1 MDFPVKSFDEH
12 LAAYLRDYEAQDP
25 TIDTSEGSM
34 VFIKSAAHAA
44 ALWGISKHQE
54 WIAKQI
60 FPHLA
65 DPEYLE
71 KHGGIIELPRKPGEA
86 ISDYLDRYLSH
97 IRNPES
103 GGRDADYINWAEE
116 VDNVIEAWCYAIARG
131 AGTVDVVI
139 KANAETTGSEVAS
152 SHINVAGVTDSIVA
166 GKLADSTATFQS
178 DVVKKGDLVKNNSSG
193 AETRVLLS
201 ADSEEELAL
210 VDDIFPILGQAYSVT
225 SLVTE
230 VQEHIEPLRPNTAKD
245 FLVFPATTLSQA
257 VTMTGTGANFD
268 VAQTILDVTAYM
280 NSLPPGQTLYLT
292 QLTAIAIQNGAAT
305 SNVTVPSGD
314 VAPGAYEMI
323 RPGVINV
330 S

>member
-1 MDFPVKSFDEH
+1 MNFPVKSFDEH
-12 LAAYLRDYEAQDP
+12 LAAYLRDYKAQDP

-44 ALWGISKHQE
+44 ALWGISEHQE

-71 KHGGIIELPRKPGEA
+71 KHGGVRELPRKPGET
-86 ISDYLDRYLSH
+86 ISDYLARHLSH
-97 IRNPES
+97 IRNPDS

-116 VDNVIEAWCYAIARG
+116 VDNVIKAWCYPIARG

-152 SHINVAGVTDSIVA
+152 SHTDVAGVTDSIVA
-166 GKLADSTATFQS
+166 GKLADSTATFQA
-178 DVVKKGDLVKNNSSG
+178 DDVKKGDLIKNSSSG
-193 AETRVLLS
+193 TETRVLS
-201 ADSEEELAL
+201 VDSEEELAL
-210 VDDIFPILGQAYSVT
+210 VEDIFPILGQAYSVV
-225 SLVTE
+225 SLATE

-245 FLVFPATTLSQA
+245 FLTFPATTVSQA
-257 VTMTGTGANFD
+257 VTMTGSGGNFD
-268 VAQTILDVTAYM
+268 VAQTVLDVTAYM

-305 SNVTVPSGD
+305 SSVTVPSGD

-323 RPGVINV
+323 RPGVIDV